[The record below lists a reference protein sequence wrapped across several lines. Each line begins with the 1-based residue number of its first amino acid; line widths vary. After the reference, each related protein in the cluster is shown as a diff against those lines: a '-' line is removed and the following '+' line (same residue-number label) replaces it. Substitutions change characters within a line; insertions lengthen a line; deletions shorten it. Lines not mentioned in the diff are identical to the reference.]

1 MALTKGDVVLV
12 PFPFTDLS
20 TAKLRPAIVL
30 WVETIGVDV
39 TLCFIS
45 SQNLNKV
52 EAEEF
57 ILDSNDPE
65 FATTGLKTTSK
76 VRVARMVTVS
86 SNLIARKLGRL
97 GTKQIQ
103 QLDRCLKI
111 AFQL

>member
-45 SQNLNKV
+45 SQNL
-52 EAEEF
+52 
-57 ILDSNDPE
+57 I
-65 FATTGLKTTSK
+65 
-76 VRVARMVTVS
+76 
-86 SNLIARKLGRL
+86 
-97 GTKQIQ
+97 
-103 QLDRCLKI
+103 
-111 AFQL
+111 